1 MKPQTPIT
9 DAAPATVSQ
18 HKSQKW
24 GNEEAKIMRDMI
36 IHESEAINQRVNW
49 LVTLQG
55 LLFTALAFAWDKNSR
70 AVIYIIGFLGITT
83 SVSILLA
90 LTSDYIAT
98 VRWLEDWENHK
109 AHDYNGPRIMG
120 YPSGKSLVNP
130 LMPWF
135 LVPIAFVLAWI
146 AVLIVNKVR

>member
-1 MKPQTPIT
+1 MKAKTSIPK
-9 DAAPATVSQ
+9 ATRADLSRHESQ
-18 HKSQKW
+18 NW
-24 GNEEAKIMRDMI
+24 GSEEAKIIRDMI

-90 LTSDYIAT
+90 LISDYLAT
-98 VRWLEDWENHK
+98 VRWIEEWENHK
-109 AHDYNGPRIMG
+109 AQDYNGPRIMG

-135 LVPIAFVLAWI
+135 LVPIAFVLAWV